1 VRTGN
6 PGFGKLT
13 AEIRAWVP
21 EDTDEGIVAL
31 AARAGVPKGAYVR
44 AVLMCHVHGHVSV
57 ASLREEVALSSA
69 VTAR

>member
-1 VRTGN
+1 MKT
-6 PGFGKLT
+6 FGKLT

-44 AVLMCHVHGHVSV
+44 AVLMCHVHGHVCV
-57 ASLREEVALSSA
+57 ASLREGIALSSA